1 MLWLGSQH
9 PGFKVDT
16 GVVRDR
22 GAYLHQ
28 NNVAVAQ
35 LRDYPEARLRK
46 QLAVVVLALIPPAV
60 LAVVAAK
67 VNAHLT
73 LVEVKNDTQAVMHP
87 MDELT
92 PDQRRLPAL
101 RLDPD
106 VLAGLALIHR
116 DDCPR
121 QRRFFAAD
129 TISNARRG
137 RVVWVAVDDGLHPSI
152 SHRGLVVCSVND
164 EVLLRCGCDIAA
176 RSVFAI
182 HDQAAAFHRI
192 AGFGMALGRYWQS
205 HALTL

>member
-92 PDQRRLPAL
+92 PDQIGRASCRE
-101 RLDPD
+101 R
-106 VLAGLALIHR
+106 VSRSGR
-116 DDCPR
+116 DGSLKETGA
-121 QRRFFAAD
+121 Q
-129 TISNARRG
+129 
-137 RVVWVAVDDGLHPSI
+137 
-152 SHRGLVVCSVND
+152 
-164 EVLLRCGCDIAA
+164 
-176 RSVFAI
+176 
-182 HDQAAAFHRI
+182 
-192 AGFGMALGRYWQS
+192 
-205 HALTL
+205 